1 MAIVK
6 GAKKGKGEARK
17 PVVAPDSAQS
27 KTYIKILYGL
37 GEGEI
42 EGLANGNQ
50 SIFLEGTPLQDA
62 NGNLN
67 YSNVK
72 LDFRKGTNDQD
83 YIEGFPS
90 VESETAVDV
99 ELKSGAPWVRAFN
112 NIDLDAVRIRLK
124 WGPLRQQDSSTGD
137 VSGITIEYAI
147 DIQTDGGAWT
157 EVLKT
162 KISDKTS
169 ANYERAHRIDLPKA
183 DSGWLIRVRRI
194 TPNSTS
200 EFVSDKMYVEAF
212 TEVVDAKLRYPN
224 TALLGLQYDAETFGN
239 VAKLAVDLKG
249 RLLLVPTNY
258 NPQTRQYT
266 GIWDGTFKRAYTNN
280 PAWIYYDLCTNDRY
294 GLGNRLT
301 PFMIDKWSLYR
312 LAQYCDQ
319 SVSDGLGGQEPR
331 FTCNVYIQN
340 AEDAFSILMKLAGV
354 FRAIAFWDGTSIICD
369 ADIPQ
374 DTYFTYTRANVVGGV
389 FEYSGTRARDRHNVV
404 KVAWDNPANHYKTE
418 YEFVRDENAIAE
430 SGQVRILELDA
441 WGCTS
446 RGQAQR
452 AGHWALKS
460 EQKET
465 RTVSFKVGL
474 DGHIPLPGR
483 VIEIADELFA
493 GRANG
498 GRVSKISADLKS
510 ITIDRDDVIAKAGDR
525 LVINGENGKA
535 QTRIVQ
541 SISGRVITVTLPFD
555 ENSIAVQNVW
565 VLDAQDLATMKF
577 RVISISQEEKHQ
589 FSITALQYNPQKF
602 DEIDNG
608 AFFEDA
614 PISIINPSIQEP
626 VKDVLITTESRVDQ
640 GINITTMIV
649 SWMQA
654 KGAVKYLVEWRKDD
668 GSWIRLPQT
677 GNNSVEVPG
686 VYSGQYQAR
695 VTAISAFEIASLPV
709 TSSLTE
715 ITGKQGLPPKIAFIR
730 ATGILFGMKLDWG
743 FPPTGAKDTAYTEIE
758 VSPDGINNIAQLGLF
773 AYPTTTTTIQGLQ
786 PNLRQFYRGRL
797 IDRIGNVGPW
807 SEWVNG
813 TTTADP
819 EAVLDLISGH
829 INESDLA
836 QELQGKIE
844 NSVDVSEAAQAAA
857 NNAQAVASSAQT
869 AANNAQA
876 VASEAKTAASSAQS
890 AATTAQTQA
899 SSAQKIANDASVIA
913 TNAKNTADQAAED
926 ASSAITAAAEAKT
939 TATNANTTATNAQT
953 TANNASSAASKVA
966 SDLTTSTNQLN
977 KKIADETDARTAAIS
992 KLNDGLTTETSQR
1005 KSEDAALLNNIETYK
1020 SSTNGTLSS
1029 LQTQINTNATNTSA
1043 NTSKISS
1050 LDSRLTTNEGKTADA
1065 INAAATAQQT
1075 ANTAVTNAAAAA
1087 SAVTS
1092 LKSELSTGK
1101 GINNIIAP
1109 FSDPQELSPYIIGAS
1124 RTVALVKSP
1133 MRIKGNAY
1141 DVTFNAVAGSI
1152 YFGSSSLATVNT
1164 AAAGVVSGG
1173 KRYMLSAY
1181 LKNLDATKQADVYFT
1196 LHWFK
1201 RAANGTFTASQSVLL
1216 NQATNNTRVTPS
1228 NDGGT
1233 ISCKAVA
1240 APPDAV
1246 AFAVIC
1252 SGNGVYNVAGSRILI
1267 DMLMLEEV
1275 VGVDV
1280 PASTWTAGPTD
1291 LSAIKS
1297 ALDANASAISK
1308 IDTRVTNAEGTIT
1321 SQGNSITQL
1330 NNSVTSI
1337 NGELTKKADATAL
1350 NALTNRVS
1358 TAEGTITSQ
1367 GNSITSLRND
1377 LNATN
1382 DKVSSKA
1389 DSSALNSLDSKVT
1402 SIDGRVT
1409 SNTSAVTSLQ
1419 GRVST
1424 VEGGLSSKADASAL
1438 NNYYTKTEADSATS
1452 GAIDKFNSQLTI
1464 GGVNVVA
1471 NSEAPRTSTAATN
1484 KEYLLYERSAE
1495 LKTFYDENLEKPI
1508 TISFEMSVPVAGPVQ
1523 VYSSNGS
1530 AHQFV
1535 TSVNAIIV
1543 NQFAKYSVTVSPK
1556 AHTASTTVS
1565 TIEFYGT
1572 YGTGRIP
1579 TIRKLQIEAGT
1590 KATAWSPSPR
1600 DTKAAIDANAS
1611 AIQTTQTKVD
1621 NIDGRLTTAT
1631 DSITSLNS
1639 RMSTAE
1645 GNINST
1651 NTAVGGLSTRM
1662 ATAEGKITNQ
1672 SDSIASLQNSVTS
1685 INGTLA
1691 NKADSS
1697 AVNNLTSRVE
1707 TAEGKISSQSGQ
1719 ITSLSNSLDLTSSN
1733 LNDVN
1738 VLARLLSLGKPLR
1751 DDPTFKTTSAGGL
1764 SAYNFP
1770 AGTSWIKQA
1779 KSTDNPTGSTNEML
1793 IKATQALG
1801 GGWYPTSPTLVLTA
1815 NKTFLIKQIIKMP
1828 VGTKLQAIGNATG
1841 TGGYIRILGND
1852 LGTGKFETYY
1862 SVVQGGADLSGST
1875 IQGHFRVIAGTN
1887 PPVPTVDNPVFVI
1900 LASYEVFDV
1909 TAVNDTIPKAYSD
1922 AIAANANAINT
1933 LSNTVTQQGNTIA
1946 SHSNSI
1952 TQLNNSITSINGALS
1967 NKADA
1972 SALQSLDSKVTLI
1985 DGKVTSNS
1993 SALTAL
1999 QSSFDGLPNQGV
2011 NLLGPEISNPVE
2023 KPTNWTSGLPFEIIQ
2038 SPDTVN
2044 VRAFQF
2050 TMPASSGNG
2059 TYFNIGGGQVP
2070 RQWLTEGTY
2079 IFSFV
2084 AKTVGGTTPHAI
2096 EWQLYNV
2103 DSTRLRFNITATLT
2117 RYSGVFTVPAGGA
2130 AACMLLIGNPTG
2142 KPAGQ
2147 VINIERMMLERQ
2159 VGNNTTPSAWIAGSD
2174 PTGMILSTQAKA
2186 TDLFNTATSQ
2196 NAATAGRVTSLESR
2210 MTTTE
2215 GNLNKKADASALQ
2228 NLDTKVTNVDGK
2240 VTSNTNA
2247 ITALSSTLSNATSSI
2262 SMNAGNA
2269 QGDWT
2274 FFNTSGEYSIVAQA
2288 DGQAGRVIQLGNNAG
2303 NDIVWMHPNNFIPFD
2318 ATKTYR
2324 LRARYRRRAGTG
2336 TIYLG
2341 VSQKTPDK
2349 ALYVTTANALSGD
2362 MGSSNYVVNAHA
2374 PAIDEWQ
2381 EIVAYIKGRS
2391 AGAASGSGS
2400 KTSPRTVS
2408 QQAGFITP
2416 MFIANYSAQTGI
2428 VELDYLILEDA
2439 EAIVGNDAN
2448 ASAISALD
2456 TKVSEVDGRLTT
2468 ATNSITS
2475 LNSRMS
2481 AAEGNISAANSAL
2494 SGLSTRMTAAENG
2507 LTNQSNAITNL
2518 SNSLTV
2524 TTNTANAALPKIQGG
2539 TGAAKLFRGVLVWQ
2553 QNGANLTGNIV
2564 IQTPITFTNKMFRL
2578 SLTGYNYLAAK
2589 NEINLNIGGYAYSGT
2604 SLLQHGVVN
2613 SGTMPIRVRMGV
2625 RNGTVVIILTSQAPG
2640 AYWQYPKFNIDAEI
2654 GYTTPPDE
2662 WMNGWSASFMAE
2674 ADLASNGISAIIE
2687 PSLLDISTTLNATAS
2702 AISNLTNTV
2711 SQQGNTITS
2720 QSNSITTLTNKI
2732 TNNDLSNLVLN
2743 PDFVDPKS
2751 DWTSGVI
2758 VDATDA
2764 APNPPSPKALRLNNR
2779 DSYYGPFVKCNV
2791 GDMFYVSAWFATPNT
2806 SATASAVLG
2815 FNTRNSAGTYT
2826 WYSVAIKS
2834 TDKNAWGMV
2843 EGYFTVPN
2851 GMVDIRPWLQVSIAA
2866 SEAAGQQWHV
2876 TNIQVRNITG
2886 NKKLATDLQAT
2897 SSALST
2903 LDSKVTNIDG
2913 RVTSA
2918 SNNIVSLNN
2927 SVTNINATLAQKAD
2941 ATALNSLS
2949 NRVTNAEGNITSQ
2962 GNSITSLTNS
2972 LAVSGKGGTNL
2983 LIKSNVV
2990 GLYDGVSYPHHTYKL
3005 GEDWEIGAK
3014 YTLIWC
3020 AEHKRGTGDNNSY
3033 LAVYAGGGSQTLQS
3047 IVNTDGKVISKVTFV
3062 KNSAVA
3068 SGPIIHFYM
3077 INRPTADKG
3086 TIGTV
3091 YWAVLVKGDVLT
3103 TDAWIP
3109 SPYDYIPDSN
3119 ANAAAI
3125 TNLTNTV
3132 TQQGNTLTSHT
3143 NSITSLDNSITSING
3158 ILNTKANT
3166 SAVSD
3171 LDSRVTDAEGKITA
3185 NTSSITSLTANLKST
3200 SNGIT
3205 MSASID
3211 VDPDSEWIYWT
3222 KNGEVAR
3229 ADDTTALGG
3238 KVYRFGNN
3246 AGNDHVNARSK
3257 AKLPFDQNK
3266 TYRIRARYRRVS
3278 GTGTVYCAV
3287 FGIAKDGV
3295 SHVNSSN
3302 TVTTDAGSSNYFVTN
3317 QAPALNAWQEVTV
3330 YVKGRAAGAATGGWT
3345 LDNPR
3350 QLPNATA
3357 FISVQ
3362 FLANYSSAAGEVDL
3376 DYLIIED
3383 ADAIAANDATAK
3395 ALSSLDTRVT
3405 TAEGKIT
3412 SQGNSIT
3419 QLNNS
3424 ITTINGTLSTKAD
3437 SSALTNLANRV
3448 TTAENSITSQ
3458 GSSITSLNS
3467 SVTGILKDIEVTD
3480 TRSTNQPPSWYWSN
3494 YPKRIVREFKQ
3505 ASTIGLSGMG
3515 IYVSLET
3522 YVYYSDAT
3530 GGPIIQIARGTDS
3543 KLTAERRSTST
3554 STWGTWVQD
3563 IKAISDGLANKAE
3576 ASALSSLDSKVSVID
3591 GKVSTQASS
3600 ITTLQTTVGGNTAS
3614 IQSQQ
3619 QSIDGLKARATLKL
3633 QSGNLVG
3640 GVGIENDSKTVD
3652 FIIQANKFAI
3662 GAPSTVSGSV
3672 TPKYAFV
3679 YQSTATTLPNGT
3691 VIPAG
3696 LYLDSASISY
3706 INANKIYAD
3715 SLSAISAN
3723 LGTFTSLA
3731 DQSKPNGART
3741 VISGER
3747 IEVYDE
3753 NNVMRVRIG
3762 RW

>member
-1 MAIVK
+1 MNAKIK
-6 GAKKGKGEARK
+6 KFGFPLPIAGASGGSKRPSVPRED
-17 PVVAPDSAQS
+17 PDNLQSSA
-27 KTYIKILYGL
+27 YVNIIDLI
-37 GEGEI
+37 GEGQI
-42 EGLANGNQ
+42 GGLVDNVDGDSLTEKEK
-50 SIFLEGTPLQDA
+50 SIFFDGTRLRHTNGELNFANVSWAERVGLQ
-62 NGNLN
+62 
-67 YSNVK
+67 
-72 LDFRKGTNDQD
+72 RQD
-83 YIEGFPS
+83 YIEGFGEG
-90 VESETAVDV
+90 VETPFYKNVQ
-99 ELKSGAPWVRAFN
+99 LKSGIPSAFTVSN
-112 NIDLDAVRIRLK
+112 PNADRVRIILAVNSLLSTDRSSGDTYGTSVEFQIKLSVNN
-124 WGPLRQQDSSTGD
+124 GPYEILANKKITG
-137 VSGITIEYAI
+137 
-147 DIQTDGGAWT
+147 
-157 EVLKT
+157 KT
-162 KISDKTS
+162 TS
-169 ANYERAHRIDLPKA
+169 RYQRSFSFDLPKKKA
-183 DSGWLIRVRRI
+183 DGTPI
-194 TPNSTS
+194 TAWSFQITRTTPDSNSSYLQNTTFFESYS
-200 EFVSDKMYVEAF
+200 EVELTKF
-212 TEVVDAKLRYPN
+212 SYPN
-224 TALLGLQYDAETFGN
+224 VALVATRFSSETFSSIP
-239 VAKLAVDLKG
+239 KREYLVDG
-249 RLLLVPTNY
+249 LLIKVPSNR
-258 NPQTRQYT
+258 NKDGSYT
-266 GIWDGTFKRAYTNN
+266 GPWDGTFKLESSSN
-280 PAWIYYDLCTNDRY
+280 PAWILYDLLLSKRY
-294 GLGNRLT
+294 GLGEYIT
-301 PFMIDKWSLYR
+301 PEMIDESRLYVIG
-312 LAQYCDQ
+312 QYCDQ
-319 SVSDGLGGQEPR
+319 LVDDGFGNKEPR
-331 FTCNVYIQN
+331 YTINCVINTRVEAYDLIVDICSAFNGMAYWAGHMVGFTI
-340 AEDAFSILMKLAGV
+340 DAP
-354 FRAIAFWDGTSIICD
+354 GTSQMLFNNTNI
-369 ADIPQ
+369 
-374 DTYFTYTRANVVGGV
+374 VGD
-389 FEYSGTRARDRHNVV
+389 FSYQGTSNKDRHSVAVV
-404 KVAWDNPANHYKTE
+404 TWNDPNDDYKQVPEVVEDPELIERYGIRKTE
-418 YEFVRDENAIAE
+418 VMAF
-430 SGQVRILELDA
+430 
-441 WGCTS
+441 GCTS
-446 RGQAQR
+446 RGQAARYGRWLLYSEHQQSETITFNVGIDAALLLPGDLIYVQDRDR
-452 AGHWALKS
+452 AGKRFGGRLLDCTAKQAVLDDLVDFWEFTDLTLVIRLEDGSLAERVIASHTKKTVTVSGHTKEVTVVEWAEALTVMPVKYALWIIKAAELQPVIARVVNVAQGEEKGTYNITAVPHNPNKYQSIENDLMLDVPPTSILNSRNQEPPASVEIKS
-460 EQKET
+460 E
-465 RTVSFKVGL
+465 
-474 DGHIPLPGR
+474 I
-483 VIEIADELFA
+483 
-493 GRANG
+493 
-498 GRVSKISADLKS
+498 
-510 ITIDRDDVIAKAGDR
+510 ITTQNVAKTR
-525 LVINGENGKA
+525 LVI
-535 QTRIVQ
+535 
-541 SISGRVITVTLPFD
+541 
-555 ENSIAVQNVW
+555 
-565 VLDAQDLATMKF
+565 
-577 RVISISQEEKHQ
+577 
-589 FSITALQYNPQKF
+589 
-602 DEIDNG
+602 
-608 AFFEDA
+608 
-614 PISIINPSIQEP
+614 
-626 VKDVLITTESRVDQ
+626 
-640 GINITTMIV
+640 
-649 SWMQA
+649 SWKEA
-654 KGAVKYLVEWRKDD
+654 KNAARYEVEWKRND
-668 GSWIRLPQT
+668 GNWVKLPQT
-677 GNNSVEVPG
+677 TSLSIEVED
-686 VYSGQYQAR
+686 VYAGAYTAR
-695 VTAISAFEIASLPV
+695 VVAYNLFGARSYPKYS
-709 TSSLTE
+709 TSTDVKGKVGKPTNVLSLT
-715 ITGKQGLPPKIAFIR
+715 TTPL
-730 ATGILFGMKLDWG
+730 LFGMKLDWVYPAG
-743 FPPTGAKDTAYTEIE
+743 NSDLSHVVIE
-758 VSPDGINNIAQLGLF
+758 VSDRADGSNPRLLGNVS
-773 AYPTTTTTIQGLQ
+773 YPTNTLTIQGLQ
-786 PNLRQFYRGRL
+786 GGLDQWYRTKTV
-797 IDRIGNVGPW
+797 DKSGNESDW
-807 SEWVNG
+807 SNFVKG
-813 TTTADP
+813 TTGNDP
-819 EAVLDLISGH
+819 DQVLDLISGQ
-829 INESDLA
+829 IGESDLA
-836 QELQGKIE
+836 TELQGKIE
-844 NSVDVSEAAQAAA
+844 NSVTVSEAAKI
-857 NNAQAVASSAQT
+857 VADNAQT
-869 AANNAQA
+869 AATNAQTA
-876 VASEAKTAASSAQS
+876 ATDAKTAASEAQK
-890 AATTAQTQA
+890 AASSAQTQA
-899 SSAQKIANDASVIA
+899 SSAQQIASEASA
-913 TNAKNTADQAAED
+913 TAANAKNAADQAVTAATSASNVATTAKNTADTAKAMAD
-926 ASSAITAAAEAKT
+926 SASTAAAK
-939 TATNANTTATNAQT
+939 ANTTATNAQT
-953 TANNASSAASKVA
+953 TADNAAAAASKVA
-966 SDLTTSTNQLN
+966 SDLTSSTNQLN
-977 KKIADETDARTAAIS
+977 QKIADEANARTTAIS

-1005 KSEDAALLNNIETYK
+1005 KSEDAALLSNIETYK
-1020 SSTNGTLSS
+1020 SSTNDTLSS

-1043 NTSKISS
+1043 NTSKITS

-1075 ANTAVTNAAAAA
+1075 AS
-1087 SAVTS
+1087 SAVDKANAVANSVTA
-1092 LKSELSTGK
+1092 LKSELSSGK
-1101 GINNIIAP
+1101 GINNIVAP
-1109 FSDPQELSPYIIGAS
+1109 FSDPQELPALGGAS
-1124 RTVALVKSP
+1124 RTVALVDSALRRNGK
-1133 MRIKGNAY
+1133 AY
-1141 DVTFNAVAGSI
+1141 KVSF
-1152 YFGSSSLATVNT
+1152 T
-1164 AAAGVVSGG
+1164 AAAH
-1173 KRYMLSAY
+1173 Y
-1181 LKNLDATKQADVYFT
+1181 VYFGT
-1196 LHWFK
+1196 AQAALAPSQMAMQVEAGRAYTFSVWLKALSTAVPSFRFNILWFI
-1201 RAANGTFTASQSVLL
+1201 RDPSTGNITTNAGIIFPQGQTDSYIAPNANGQRYSFRPVNSPA
-1216 NQATNNTRVTPS
+1216 NAIGATVYVVGNPS
-1228 NDGGT
+1228 GP
-1233 ISCKAVA
+1233 S
-1240 APPDAV
+1240 
-1246 AFAVIC
+1246 
-1252 SGNGVYNVAGSRILI
+1252 AGEYLI
-1267 DMLMLEEV
+1267 DMLMLEES
-1275 VGVDV
+1275 VGSEK
-1280 PASTWTAGPTD
+1280 PASTWTAGPAD
-1291 LSAIKS
+1291 LNAIKN
-1297 ALDANASAISK
+1297 ALDTNAVAINNLT
-1308 IDTRVTNAEGTIT
+1308 TRVSNNEGKIT
-1321 SQGNSITQL
+1321 SQGNLITQL
-1330 NNSVTSI
+1330 NNSINTI
-1337 NGELTKKADATAL
+1337 NGTLSNKADATAL
-1350 NALTNRVS
+1350 NALTTRVS
-1358 TAEGTITSQ
+1358 NAEGQISSQ
-1367 GNSITSLRND
+1367 GSSIVSLQND
-1377 LNATN
+1377 LASTN
-1382 DKVSSKA
+1382 KAVSTKA
-1389 DSSALNSLDSKVT
+1389 DSSALNSLDSKV
-1402 SIDGRVT
+1402 SEIDGRVT
-1409 SNTSAVTSLQ
+1409 SNANAVTSLQ
-1419 GRVST
+1419 GRVTT
-1424 VEGGLSSKADASAL
+1424 VENGLSTKADASAL

-1719 ITSLSNSLDLTSSN
+1719 ITSLSNSLDLTNSN

-1751 DDPTFKTTSAGGL
+1751 DDPTFKSTTGGL
-1764 SAYNFP
+1764 AAYALQSGSSF
-1770 AGTSWIKQA
+1770 TRQA
-1779 KSTDNPTGSTNEML
+1779 KSTDNPMDSAYEML
-1793 IKATQALG
+1793 LRATTTLG
-1801 GGWYPTSPTLVLTA
+1801 SGWYPNNPTVNGGPNKAFLV
-1815 NKTFLIKQIIKMP
+1815 KQVIKMP
-1828 VGTKLQAIGNATG
+1828 IGQKLAAFNNPLGA
-1841 TGGYIRILGND
+1841 GGYVRILGNAE
-1852 LGTGKFETYY
+1852 GTGKFETYY
-1862 SVVQGGADLSGST
+1862 SVIQCGPDANT
-1875 IQGHFRVIAGTN
+1875 AIQGHFRVINSSN
-1887 PPVPTVDNPVFVI
+1887 PPVPSASNPVDVI

-1909 TAVNDTIPKAYSD
+1909 TAVNDTIPKAYSN

-1933 LSNTVTQQGNTIA
+1933 LSNTVSQQGNTIT

-1952 TQLNNSITSINGALS
+1952 TQLNNSISSINGALS
-1967 NKADA
+1967 SKADT

-2070 RQWLTEGTY
+2070 RQWLTEGKY

-2084 AKTVGGTTPHAI
+2084 AKTVGGTPPHAI

-3119 ANAAAI
+3119 ANASAIANLANTVSQQGNTITSNSSSITSLTNQIGNTKSYSLVTFRNGSAVGMPKAAGVYTGNNTRLYGFGRGLNLIVFKNGDVESCTQYDTYGDIVSGCNAIYAAI
-3125 TNLTNTV
+3125 KALASGTYFAIVGTDNIGSVGNSNPNTDLRALLLACGAGDTYFRSWNWNALPIFVGRKDLDAGNGILGMFDSTVPNQWIEYPLSFVNGVPVGLGDSRTLTTQLDANASAISSLSNTV
-3132 TQQGNTLTSHT
+3132 TQQGKDIASH
-3143 NSITSLDNSITSING
+3143 S
-3158 ILNTKANT
+3158 
-3166 SAVSD
+3166 
-3171 LDSRVTDAEGKITA
+3171 
-3185 NTSSITSLTANLKST
+3185 SSITSL
-3200 SNGIT
+3200 
-3205 MSASID
+3205 
-3211 VDPDSEWIYWT
+3211 
-3222 KNGEVAR
+3222 
-3229 ADDTTALGG
+3229 
-3238 KVYRFGNN
+3238 
-3246 AGNDHVNARSK
+3246 
-3257 AKLPFDQNK
+3257 
-3266 TYRIRARYRRVS
+3266 
-3278 GTGTVYCAV
+3278 
-3287 FGIAKDGV
+3287 
-3295 SHVNSSN
+3295 
-3302 TVTTDAGSSNYFVTN
+3302 
-3317 QAPALNAWQEVTV
+3317 
-3330 YVKGRAAGAATGGWT
+3330 
-3345 LDNPR
+3345 
-3350 QLPNATA
+3350 
-3357 FISVQ
+3357 
-3362 FLANYSSAAGEVDL
+3362 
-3376 DYLIIED
+3376 
-3383 ADAIAANDATAK
+3383 
-3395 ALSSLDTRVT
+3395 
-3405 TAEGKIT
+3405 
-3412 SQGNSIT
+3412 
-3419 QLNNS
+3419 NNS
-3424 ITTINGTLSTKAD
+3424 ITNINGTLATKAD

-3448 TTAENSITSQ
+3448 TTTEGAITSQ
-3458 GSSITSLNS
+3458 GSSITSLNA
-3467 SVTGILKDIEVTD
+3467 SVNGLLKDVAVSD

-3494 YPKRIVREFKQ
+3494 YPLRIVREFKQ
-3505 ASTIGLSGMG
+3505 ASVLGLTGMG
-3515 IYVSLET
+3515 TYVSLET
-3522 YVYYSDAT
+3522 YVYWTDAS

-3554 STWGTWVQD
+3554 STWGSWTQD
-3563 IKAISDGLANKAE
+3563 IKTLTDGLANKAE
-3576 ASALSSLDSKVSVID
+3576 ASALSSLDAKVSTID
-3591 GKVSTQASS
+3591 GKVSTQATS
-3600 ITTLQTTVGGNTAS
+3600 ITNLQTTVGGHTAS

-3619 QSIDGLKARATLKL
+3619 QSIDGLKSRATLKL
-3633 QSGNLVG
+3633 QSGNLIG

-3662 GAPSTVSGSV
+3662 APPSNAAAGSV
-3672 TPKYAFV
+3672 APKYAFV
-3679 YQSTATTLPNGT
+3679 YQPTATTLPNGT
-3691 VIPAG
+3691 VVPAG
-3696 LYLDSASISY
+3696 LYLDNASIGY
-3706 INANKIYAD
+3706 INAEKINAS
-3715 SLSAISAN
+3715 SLSALSAN
-3723 LGTFTSLA
+3723 LGTLTTLK
-3731 DQSKPNGART
+3731 DPTKPNGARMVMT
-3741 VISGER
+3741 GSLTT
-3747 IEVYDE
+3747 VYDD
-3753 NNVMRVRIG
+3753 NNVARIRLG
-3762 RW
+3762 IW

>member
-1043 NTSKISS
+1043 NTSKITS

-1065 INAAATAQQT
+1065 INAAATAQQV

-1124 RTVALVKSP
+1124 RTVALVNSP
-1133 MRIKGNAY
+1133 MRINGKAY

-1152 YFGSSSLATVNT
+1152 YFGSSSVSTVNT

-1181 LKNLDATKQADVYFT
+1181 LKNIDPTKQAEVYFT

-1201 RAANGTFTASQSVLL
+1201 RTSEGAYSATQTVLI
-1216 NQATNNTRVTPS
+1216 NQATNTTRVTPS
-1228 NDGGT
+1228 NEGGT
-1233 ISCKAVA
+1233 VSCKAVA

-1246 AFAVIC
+1246 AFVVIC
-1252 SGNGVYNVAGSRILI
+1252 SGNSVYNVAGSRILI

-1280 PASTWTAGPTD
+1280 PASTWTAGPAD

-1297 ALDANASAISK
+1297 ALDANASAISNLK
-1308 IDTRVTNAEGTIT
+1308 TRVTNAEGVIT

-1337 NGELTKKADATAL
+1337 NSELTKKADATTL

-1382 DKVSSKA
+1382 DKVASKA
-1389 DSSALNSLDSKVT
+1389 DSSALNSLDSKV
-1402 SIDGRVT
+1402 SEIDGRVT
-1409 SNTSAVTSLQ
+1409 SNTSAVTALQ
-1419 GRVST
+1419 GRVTT
-1424 VEGGLSSKADASAL
+1424 VENGLLTKADASAL

-1484 KEYLLYERSAE
+1484 REYLLYERSAE
-1495 LKTFYDENLEKPI
+1495 LKAFYDENLEKPI

-1952 TQLNNSITSINGALS
+1952 T
-1967 NKADA
+1967 
-1972 SALQSLDSKVTLI
+1972 
-1985 DGKVTSNS
+1985 
-1993 SALTAL
+1993 
-1999 QSSFDGLPNQGV
+1999 
-2011 NLLGPEISNPVE
+2011 
-2023 KPTNWTSGLPFEIIQ
+2023 
-2038 SPDTVN
+2038 
-2044 VRAFQF
+2044 
-2050 TMPASSGNG
+2050 
-2059 TYFNIGGGQVP
+2059 
-2070 RQWLTEGTY
+2070 
-2079 IFSFV
+2079 
-2084 AKTVGGTTPHAI
+2084 
-2096 EWQLYNV
+2096 
-2103 DSTRLRFNITATLT
+2103 
-2117 RYSGVFTVPAGGA
+2117 
-2130 AACMLLIGNPTG
+2130 
-2142 KPAGQ
+2142 
-2147 VINIERMMLERQ
+2147 
-2159 VGNNTTPSAWIAGSD
+2159 
-2174 PTGMILSTQAKA
+2174 
-2186 TDLFNTATSQ
+2186 
-2196 NAATAGRVTSLESR
+2196 
-2210 MTTTE
+2210 
-2215 GNLNKKADASALQ
+2215 
-2228 NLDTKVTNVDGK
+2228 
-2240 VTSNTNA
+2240 
-2247 ITALSSTLSNATSSI
+2247 
-2262 SMNAGNA
+2262 
-2269 QGDWT
+2269 
-2274 FFNTSGEYSIVAQA
+2274 
-2288 DGQAGRVIQLGNNAG
+2288 
-2303 NDIVWMHPNNFIPFD
+2303 
-2318 ATKTYR
+2318 
-2324 LRARYRRRAGTG
+2324 
-2336 TIYLG
+2336 
-2341 VSQKTPDK
+2341 
-2349 ALYVTTANALSGD
+2349 
-2362 MGSSNYVVNAHA
+2362 
-2374 PAIDEWQ
+2374 
-2381 EIVAYIKGRS
+2381 
-2391 AGAASGSGS
+2391 
-2400 KTSPRTVS
+2400 
-2408 QQAGFITP
+2408 
-2416 MFIANYSAQTGI
+2416 
-2428 VELDYLILEDA
+2428 
-2439 EAIVGNDAN
+2439 
-2448 ASAISALD
+2448 
-2456 TKVSEVDGRLTT
+2456 
-2468 ATNSITS
+2468 
-2475 LNSRMS
+2475 
-2481 AAEGNISAANSAL
+2481 
-2494 SGLSTRMTAAENG
+2494 
-2507 LTNQSNAITNL
+2507 
-2518 SNSLTV
+2518 
-2524 TTNTANAALPKIQGG
+2524 
-2539 TGAAKLFRGVLVWQ
+2539 
-2553 QNGANLTGNIV
+2553 
-2564 IQTPITFTNKMFRL
+2564 
-2578 SLTGYNYLAAK
+2578 
-2589 NEINLNIGGYAYSGT
+2589 
-2604 SLLQHGVVN
+2604 
-2613 SGTMPIRVRMGV
+2613 
-2625 RNGTVVIILTSQAPG
+2625 
-2640 AYWQYPKFNIDAEI
+2640 
-2654 GYTTPPDE
+2654 
-2662 WMNGWSASFMAE
+2662 
-2674 ADLASNGISAIIE
+2674 
-2687 PSLLDISTTLNATAS
+2687 
-2702 AISNLTNTV
+2702 
-2711 SQQGNTITS
+2711 
-2720 QSNSITTLTNKI
+2720 TLTNKI

-3068 SGPIIHFYM
+3068 YGPIIHFYM

-3515 IYVSLET
+3515 TYVSLET